1 MADHLIEIPLFPLG
15 LVLFPG
21 MLQPL
26 HIFEPRYQEMTTRC
40 LDGLGTFGVALA
52 LPESVFHHEVP
63 APVGSMARIADY
75 HRLPDGRYN
84 LLAVGAR
91 RFEIVET
98 MRDQPVLR
106 GLVRTLP
113 EETGAG
119 PVATLAREA
128 RRLLD
133 AYLALV
139 LSDIENGGKDIAIPD
154 DPIELSY
161 FIAVLLPCEDCCK
174 QELLEAACAVSRLE
188 RELDFLR
195 AEISAASETPAETP
209 AEMFAEERAASHASS
224 PAASDQPPTSH
235 SV

>member
-1 MADHLIEIPLFPLG
+1 MPGELIEVPLFPLG

-21 MLQPL
+21 MVQPL
-26 HIFEPRYQEMTTRC
+26 HIFEPRYREMTKRC
-40 LDGLGTFGVALA
+40 LDGAGTFGVALA
-52 LPESVFHHEVP
+52 LPESAFHNEVP
-63 APVGSMARIADY
+63 AHIGSMARIADY

-98 MRDQPVLR
+98 MRDQPYLR

-113 EETGAG
+113 EPVGYG
-119 PVATLAREA
+119 PVTSLAREA

-139 LSDIENGGKDIAIPD
+139 LSDVENGGKGIAIPG

-161 FIAVLLPCEDCCK
+161 FIAVLLPCEDRAK
-174 QELLEAACAVSRLE
+174 QELLEAECATTRLE
-188 RELDFLR
+188 RELDLLR
-195 AEISAASETPAETP
+195 YEIGIASETT
-209 AEMFAEERAASHASS
+209 AEERPASGANT
-224 PAASDQPPTSH
+224 PASDDHPPRGHSH
-235 SV
+235 SA